1 MYIYTYIHIYIF
13 TEIDIIYI
21 YIYICIYIYIFYIY
35 IYIYICIYI
44 ERDEMWDNTSKN
56 KVFSQLVLVVA
67 VLKGYVEF
75 VIYKCR
81 RIFDVIL

>member
-1 MYIYTYIHIYIF
+1 
-13 TEIDIIYI
+13 
-21 YIYICIYIYIFYIY
+21 
-35 IYIYICIYI
+35 
-44 ERDEMWDNTSKN
+44 MWDNTSKN

-81 RIFDVIL
+81 RIFDVILRLTSVILYHMLKR